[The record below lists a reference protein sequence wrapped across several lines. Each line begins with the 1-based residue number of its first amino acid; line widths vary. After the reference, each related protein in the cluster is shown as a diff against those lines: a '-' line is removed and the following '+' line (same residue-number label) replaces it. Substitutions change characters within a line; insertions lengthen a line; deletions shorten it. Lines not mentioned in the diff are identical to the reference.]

1 MEQNTSIN
9 VTESA
14 QKRIQNLLPE
24 YESDAFRVYVTGGG
38 CSGFQYGFKFDSEEA
53 FDDDIIDFGNFRV
66 LLDSLSY
73 PYLYGSELDYV
84 EDLSGAKFI
93 IKNPNAKTTCGCG
106 ESFTVYAQ
114 LINLFSNKLS
124 RQKQQTL
131 QILKG
136 LNGL

>member
-24 YESDAFRVYVTGGG
+24 YESNAFRVYVTGGG

-53 FDDDIIDFGNFRV
+53 FDDDVIDFGHFRV

-73 PYLYGSELDYV
+73 PLEPPSFLKKNLPFCLDI
-84 EDLSGAKFI
+84 D
-93 IKNPNAKTTCGCG
+93 
-106 ESFTVYAQ
+106 
-114 LINLFSNKLS
+114 
-124 RQKQQTL
+124 RTL
-131 QILKG
+131 T
-136 LNGL
+136 

>member
-24 YESDAFRVYVTGGG
+24 YESNAFRVYVTGGG

-53 FDDDIIDFGNFRV
+53 FDDDVIDFGHFRV

-84 EDLSGAKFI
+84 SQAL
-93 IKNPNAKTTCGCG
+93 NLLLKTLTPRPHADVVNLLPSRLNQDT
-106 ESFTVYAQ
+106 SF
-114 LINLFSNKLS
+114 
-124 RQKQQTL
+124 
-131 QILKG
+131 
-136 LNGL
+136 